1 MNKVMMTMVLALA
14 VKAGTAQT
22 AIPRDAEIEAKI
34 EKTLGKKSKETFLI
48 IGVMSNI
55 NYRLCLF

>member
-34 EKTLGKKSKETFLI
+34 EKTLGK
-48 IGVMSNI
+48 MSLD
-55 NYRLCLF
+55 RK